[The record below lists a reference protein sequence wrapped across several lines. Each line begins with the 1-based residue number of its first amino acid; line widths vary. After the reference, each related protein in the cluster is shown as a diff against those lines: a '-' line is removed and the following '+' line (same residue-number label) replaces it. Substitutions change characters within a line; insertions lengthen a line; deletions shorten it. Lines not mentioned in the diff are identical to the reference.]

1 MASSSKKESHR
12 HAVVFFLR
20 RWVLLLMAIMFSTA
34 FWLCWVQNQLAVTS
48 PAQLHKPDNHQ
59 AAQENNPLPREVTQH
74 DHSFPRTVAQSS
86 PSDLVNEAQLGTE
99 TRSKEDHPFPGM
111 VAQNSSSNVV
121 NEAQAGM
128 KTQGKED
135 HPFPEMVAQKSSS
148 IVVNEAQVVM
158 KTQSKEDL
166 QVQGSKKVE
175 AQSQTADAKSA
186 QTLRFLQPRNA
197 PVRKDERV
205 TPAVDKRAKY
215 IGPWKMTFAS
225 AAPELARDFCM
236 KYLGAEHYYFTF
248 PGMPSCAELQWVTF
262 PGKPLEGEVPKPW
275 RKTPFRFF
283 QFHFVKHHRRPTGP
297 MTIGELEQK
306 FKSMHGNFTTYNQFM
321 DTRVTLEA
329 DDLDPI
335 AARLVHD
342 KQPFLAKENVDGS
355 FSLIM
360 EVPHA
365 ILVEVVSP
373 KLTVLKPKP
382 WSRCDSSL
390 LQAAEVDWNLVA
402 SQLHVGVQD
411 VRPRGFVYASTKPQA
426 AANLHA
432 TYFLGQHTE
441 NSSLLL
447 ERGNGSCFEAQAV
460 EWSQPEGVN
469 KFEFQWVH
477 WPAAPT
483 ASGALKL
490 QDVERYQLQ
499 LRSNF
504 SMAHANKWD
513 HYMDFHAG
521 LFIEDCDP
529 VIERLRANGVPH
541 FLTPHF
547 MKFMAVFIQDEGG
560 LVYEVVC
567 HKFSLA

>member
-99 TRSKEDHPFPGM
+99 TRS
-111 VAQNSSSNVV
+111 
-121 NEAQAGM
+121 
-128 KTQGKED
+128 KED

-342 KQPFLAKENVDGS
+342 RQPFLARENVDGS
-355 FSLIM
+355 FSLFM

-373 KLTVLKPKP
+373 KLTVLKPQP
-382 WSRCDSSL
+382 WSRCDSSP
-390 LQAAEVDWNLVA
+390 QAAEVDWNLVA
-402 SQLHVGVQD
+402 SQLHVSVQ
-411 VRPRGFVYASTKPQA
+411 
-426 AANLHA
+426 
-432 TYFLGQHTE
+432 
-441 NSSLLL
+441 
-447 ERGNGSCFEAQAV
+447 
-460 EWSQPEGVN
+460 
-469 KFEFQWVH
+469 
-477 WPAAPT
+477 
-483 ASGALKL
+483 
-490 QDVERYQLQ
+490 
-499 LRSNF
+499 
-504 SMAHANKWD
+504 
-513 HYMDFHAG
+513 
-521 LFIEDCDP
+521 
-529 VIERLRANGVPH
+529 
-541 FLTPHF
+541 
-547 MKFMAVFIQDEGG
+547 
-560 LVYEVVC
+560 
-567 HKFSLA
+567 